1 METVLIWFGSG
12 FAFAAG
18 VVVGAF
24 LFRTAGKEQTEVE
37 RKVNDLLQERNRI
50 GHEQVLAMSEI
61 ADAIRGKA

>member
-12 FAFAAG
+12 FAFSVG

-24 LFRTAGKEQTEVE
+24 LFCRVSKRQTEVE
-37 RKVNDLLQERNRI
+37 RKVNDLLEARNRI
-50 GHEQVLAMSEI
+50 GQEQVLAMSEI